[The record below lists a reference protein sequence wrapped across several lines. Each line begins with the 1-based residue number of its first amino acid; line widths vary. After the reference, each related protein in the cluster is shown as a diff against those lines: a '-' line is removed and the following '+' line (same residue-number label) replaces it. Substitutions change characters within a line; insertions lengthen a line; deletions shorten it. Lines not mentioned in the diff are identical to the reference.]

1 MRKKVYLSVLS
12 MLLIFSA
19 IFILYTGCSKKEETS
34 ENKSSEE
41 SGKKTPE
48 EMTKLESDIV
58 NIIKSVDKEDEDEKE
73 KSEFEIKTTIETKN
87 EQEEDADKSE
97 TEIEKKISQ
106 EIKKE
111 STTDKKWESIDKK
124 SKDIH
129 KKWNNLK
136 PELIKAGVGK
146 NNIDS
151 FSDALNTLTMHVEA
165 KDQIAV
171 LLAANHLY
179 GIVPEFMDKFQNDVP
194 PDLKRTVYLI
204 REAKYKG
211 MTNQWENATVD
222 IENSKSHFSIIKG
235 ALEKDKDDLGSK
247 TELSIQELEK
257 VVRMNNMTLT
267 KLKSEI
273 VIDNLE
279 KVEEAVKK

>member
-1 MRKKVYLSVLS
+1 MRKKVCLSVLS